1 MVAVSLKNY
10 LYTRS
15 TPYLFA
21 GSRLK
26 YLAAKVPLDYNS
38 LVDAIV
44 DAIEQEGTEGATIV
58 DHHEQIKNQEYT
70 FEELMEEA
78 ESLWIKLIEKNET
91 YAATILNKIK
101 DLMGRDMRLSEFTER
116 QKDFLQLIVIEMR
129 AM

>member
-1 MVAVSLKNY
+1 
-10 LYTRS
+10 
-15 TPYLFA
+15 
-21 GSRLK
+21 
-26 YLAAKVPLDYNS
+26 
-38 LVDAIV
+38 
-44 DAIEQEGTEGATIV
+44 
-58 DHHEQIKNQEYT
+58 
-70 FEELMEEA
+70 MEEA